1 MVEKVYSFAVDKVEK
16 LNLDGYPDDEFA
28 VVKLG
33 FLSTAKN
40 AHGLV
45 ITEKVLRKNADSALG
60 RFVVAKIFLNDAMGH
75 ENNQN
80 IFGYVP
86 KEQKIEFTKED
97 ESLRASCLA
106 VISKVYAEELCDILN
121 RDGEKSVSVEMKVT
135 TPEDDETDVL
145 AFRIFGITVL
155 GQTIA
160 PSCPNSTISFVR
172 FSEEKAND
180 FYNKIHSTEN
190 QLHQFAQN
198 RRKQFMAEPKNQE
211 ELGTNVKG
219 KEEQE
224 KMSKEIEFAAVDIG
238 DLWGKV
244 FDALHDRYP
253 DGDWCSVYRI
263 DGIYEE
269 NGTKFAIIHRKDEDT
284 KYRLDLTLT
293 EDGLTLGEEITK
305 VELEIVETE
314 EVRKFS
320 EPENADKYTKF
331 EAEKKPEPEPE
342 KKPEK
347 EKEQEMSAEEVEAK
361 MAQLQADIASRDQ
374 IIMEK
379 DTELADL
386 RKFKADV
393 EEKEKAMAVEVTM
406 ADVKEC
412 LEDVKFSELRSE
424 GLACTKETLDAWSN
438 KVKAIAFSA
447 VKKPAKKSYSG
458 VWEISAP
465 VATPK
470 PSNGL
475 WD

>member
-16 LNLDGYPDDEFA
+16 LNLDEYPDDEFA

-40 AHGLV
+40 SHNLN
-45 ITEKVLRKNADSALG
+45 ITEKVLRDNADSALG

-86 KEQKIEFTKED
+86 KEQQIEFTKEGN
-97 ESLRASCLA
+97 SLRASCLA

-180 FYNKIHSTEN
+180 FYSKIHNSTEN

-198 RRKQFMAEPKNQE
+198 RRKQFMAETKKQE
-211 ELGTNVKG
+211 ELGNNVKG

-224 KMSKEIEFAAVDIG
+224 KMSKEIEFAVVDIG

-244 FDALHDRYP
+244 FDALHDKYP

-269 NGTKFAIIHRKDEDT
+269 NGSKFAVIHKKDEEA
-284 KYRLDLTLT
+284 KYRLNLTLT

-320 EPENADKYTKF
+320 EPENAEKYTKF
-331 EAEKKPEPEPE
+331 EAEKKPEPEP
-342 KKPEK
+342 KPEK
-347 EKEQEMSAEEVEAK
+347 EEKQEMSAEEAQAK
-361 MAQLQADIASRDQ
+361 MAQLQADIESRDQ

-393 EEKEKAMAVEVTM
+393 EEKEKAMSVEVTM
-406 ADVKEC
+406 SEVKDC

-465 VATPK
+465 VETSK
-470 PSNGL
+470 TSNSL